1 MPLSVNGGKVKLP
14 HSVVTEYVNKASDTS
29 TIATLSPSTPQSFSD
44 VDHMIFVPSA
54 EAEVVEEGAAKSS
67 YEQDIEAVAAKRVK
81 VVTNTRVSDELR
93 WADEDNRLEIL
104 SHIVE
109 DQSKAI
115 GRALDYVIYHAIN
128 PRKGTAL
135 SGYDSLSAKAK
146 QVTSTG
152 SELDDI
158 DALTDKL
165 IDYAVNGIALGRPY
179 AAALRK
185 LRVPATGLRLFPEI
199 PLSLEVG
206 SLDGIAAA
214 CSGTVNGRLAT
225 SPTNVEAIMGDFGLI
240 KWGYVRDAFSE
251 VIEYGDPDNTGVDL
265 KGNNQVCYRTE
276 AVFGYAVLDYD
287 GFAVLKKEAD

>member
-1 MPLSVNGGKVKLP
+1 MPLSINGGKVKLP

-29 TIATLSPSTPQSFSD
+29 TIATLSPSTPQSFAD

-67 YEQDIEAVAAKRVK
+67 YDQDIDPVAAKRVK
-81 VVTNTRVSDELR
+81 VITNTRVSDELR

-135 SGYDSLSAKAK
+135 SGYDALAARAQ

-165 IDYAVNGIALGRPY
+165 IDYAVSGIALGRPY

-225 SPTNVEAIMGDFGLI
+225 SPTNVEAIMGDYSLI
-240 KWGYVRDAFSE
+240 KWGYVRDAYSE
-251 VIEYGDPDNTGVDL
+251 VIEFGDPDNTGVDL
-265 KGNNQVCYRTE
+265 KGHNQVCYRTE
-276 AVFGYAVLDYD
+276 AVFGYAVLDYN
-287 GFAVLKKEAD
+287 GFAVLKKGAA

>member
-1 MPLSVNGGKVKLP
+1 MPLSVSGGKVKLP
-14 HSVVTEYVNKASDTS
+14 HSVVTEYVSKASDTS
-29 TIATLSPSTPQSFSD
+29 TIATLSPSTPQSFAD
-44 VDHMIFVPSA
+44 VDHMVFVPSA

-67 YEQDIEAVAAKRVK
+67 YDQDIDPVAAKRVK

-135 SGYDSLSAKAK
+135 SGYNALAAKAQ

-240 KWGYVRDAFSE
+240 KWGYVRDAYSE

-276 AVFGYAVLDYD
+276 AVFGYAVLDYG
-287 GFAVLKKEAD
+287 GFAVLKKEAE

>member
-1 MPLSVNGGKVKLP
+1 MPLMTNGGKIKLP
-14 HSVVTEYVNKASDTS
+14 RTVVTEYINKAKDSS
-29 TIATLSPSTPQSFSD
+29 TIAALSPSIPQSFTD

-54 EAEVVEEGAAKSS
+54 EAEVVEEGAPKSS
-67 YEQDIEAVAAKRVK
+67 YDQDMSAVTGKRVK
-81 VVTNTRVSDELR
+81 VITNTRVSDELK

-104 SHIVE
+104 ANIVK
-109 DQSKAI
+109 DQSEAI

-135 SGYDSLSAKAK
+135 SGYDALAAKAQ
-146 QVTSTG
+146 QVTATDD
-152 SELDDI
+152 ELENL
-158 DALTDKL
+158 DALADKL
-165 IDYAVNGIALGRPY
+165 LDYSVNGIAISRAY
-179 AAALRK
+179 ASALRK
-185 LRVPATGLRLFPEI
+185 LRVPASGLRLFPEI

-206 SLDGIAAA
+206 NLDGIAAA

-276 AVFGYAVLDYD
+276 AVFGYSVLDYS
-287 GFAVLKKEAD
+287 GFAVLKKGAA

>member
-1 MPLSVNGGKVKLP
+1 MPLSVSGGKVKLP
-14 HSVVTEYVNKASDTS
+14 HSVVTEYVSKASDTS
-29 TIATLSPSTPQSFSD
+29 TIATLSPSTPQSFAD

-67 YEQDIEAVAAKRVK
+67 YDQDIDAVAAKRVK

-109 DQSKAI
+109 DQSRAI

-135 SGYDSLSAKAK
+135 SGYDALAARAQ

-206 SLDGIAAA
+206 SLDGISAA

-240 KWGYVRDAFSE
+240 KWGYVRDAYSE

-276 AVFGYAVLDYD
+276 AVFGYAVLDYG
-287 GFAVLKKEAD
+287 GFAVLKKEAE